1 MHSLDRIRFGDRQV
15 LVAAL
20 QVRTTEIFC
29 REPQPLKAGAC
40 RAVENQHRTLRS
52 MQVVEKCRGGDLPIC
67 LRHHH
72 PYTS

>member
-1 MHSLDRIRFGDRQV
+1 MHSLDRIRFGDRQI

-29 REPQPLKAGAC
+29 REPKPLKAGAC
-40 RAVENQHRTLRS
+40 GAVENQHRTLRS
-52 MQVVEKCRGGDLPIC
+52 MQVVEKCRGGDLLIC

-72 PYTS
+72 PCTP